1 MYTFGDS
8 VGEPEAAAG
17 PAAGPAGPAAA
28 GPAGPAGP
36 AAAAAGPAGP
46 AAAGPAGPVEPEEF
60 ARPQE
65 GYERPEGRL
74 EEPAGLSGADKGPV
88 DLNGSDE
95 SDRESID
102 KSEGFEPLWMER
114 FILELFMGAGLLV
127 VSGTCIGVALATGL
141 WCDAHGLMDEG
152 PEKGQGG
159 ERGLVIG
166 RSLKDKGS
174 C

>member
-8 VGEPEAAAG
+8 VGEPGAAAG
-17 PAAGPAGPAAA
+17 PAAAAA
-28 GPAGPAGP
+28 GPAGP
-36 AAAAAGPAGP
+36 AAAGPAGP

-60 ARPQE
+60 AQPQE

-74 EEPAGLSGADKGPV
+74 EEPAGLSGTDKGPV

-102 KSEGFEPLWMER
+102 KSESFEPLWMER

-152 PEKGQGG
+152 PEKGRAGG
-159 ERGLVIG
+159 RGLVIG

>member
-1 MYTFGDS
+1 M
-8 VGEPEAAAG
+8 
-17 PAAGPAGPAAA
+17 
-28 GPAGPAGP
+28 
-36 AAAAAGPAGP
+36 
-46 AAAGPAGPVEPEEF
+46 
-60 ARPQE
+60 
-65 GYERPEGRL
+65 
-74 EEPAGLSGADKGPV
+74 SGTDKGPV

-95 SDRESID
+95 SARKSID
-102 KSEGFEPLWMER
+102 KSKGFEPLWMER
-114 FILELFMGAGLLV
+114 FILELFMGACLLV

-159 ERGLVIG
+159 GRGLVIG

>member
-1 MYTFGDS
+1 M
-8 VGEPEAAAG
+8 
-17 PAAGPAGPAAA
+17 
-28 GPAGPAGP
+28 
-36 AAAAAGPAGP
+36 
-46 AAAGPAGPVEPEEF
+46 
-60 ARPQE
+60 
-65 GYERPEGRL
+65 
-74 EEPAGLSGADKGPV
+74 

-95 SDRESID
+95 SARESID
-102 KSEGFEPLWMER
+102 ESEGFEPLWMER

>member
-1 MYTFGDS
+1 MRVHVQVRCVQVMWDQWVLREEREMRGTAEEMRSMMKPRTGAS
-8 VGEPEAAAG
+8 AG
-17 PAAGPAGPAAA
+17 GKEVIDMSPGSGL
-28 GPAGPAGP
+28 
-36 AAAAAGPAGP
+36 
-46 AAAGPAGPVEPEEF
+46 
-60 ARPQE
+60 
-65 GYERPEGRL
+65 EGRL